1 VITCAELE
9 SVGGSEGSF
18 QVVLRQKPR
27 YVDMD
32 RCTACGTCAE
42 KCPTA
47 VPDEYNTGLGERKA
61 IYKPYAQA
69 IPSAYVIDP
78 VHCRQL
84 GLGKKCGI
92 CAKVCPPKAVD
103 YEQKESILRL
113 EVGSIILAGGFQ
125 SFDPCRFDAYP
136 YAGYTNVVTALE
148 FERILSA
155 SGPTA
160 GHLLRPS
167 VLDARA
173 DIAGKEKELLR
184 VSRQLKQLEEKHG
197 RPTAQAVEAVR
208 AGGTPGG
215 DESERWVALADTAA
229 ELETRLASLRKRAQA
244 APEPRKIAWL
254 QCVGSRDVHHCD
266 NGYCSAVCCMYAIKE
281 AVIAKEHSKEPLDT
295 AIFFMDMR
303 TYGKDFER
311 YYDQARAKGVRFI
324 RSRVHTIDPVPGSD
338 DLRISYTDEAGGS
351 KSESFDMV
359 VLSTGLESSP
369 KAREVAARLGISL
382 DHYHFAATS
391 SFSPVSTSIPGIYAC
406 GAFQGPKDIP
416 YSVMEASAAACAA
429 STKLAPAR
437 GTLAREKTFPQER
450 DVGLERPRI
459 GVFVCNCGVNIGSV
473 VRVPEVVE
481 YAGGLPN
488 VVFTQENLFSCSQDA
503 LTRLREL
510 IDREKLNR
518 VVVAACSPRTHEPLF
533 QDTLK
538 AAGLNKY
545 LFEMSNIRDQN
556 SWVHQADP
564 EAATAKAKDL
574 VRMAVA
580 KANLLEPLREERL
593 GMTQSALV
601 VGGGIAGMAAA
612 LGLADQGYPVHLV
625 EKKAELGG
633 EGRHLRWTWRGEDV
647 QAYLSSLIARVKANR
662 NITVH
667 VGSQLAEVKG
677 FVGNFQSRISGEAGE
692 ITVPHGVAV
701 LAVGAH
707 PLAPEEYLYGKHPRV
722 FRWHGV
728 DDLIAAKDPLV
739 TAGKCAVF
747 IQCVGSREPERPY
760 CSKICCTHS
769 VTSAVRLKELNPGM
783 DVYILYRDIRTYGAR
798 EDLYR
803 EARAKGVSFIRYEVE
818 EKPRVETDGNGG
830 LQVTVTDRVLGRPL
844 ILKPDFINLATAIV
858 PSGLDELA
866 NLFKVPLN
874 SDKFFLEAHAKLRPV
889 DFATD
894 GVFLCGLAHYP
905 KPIEE
910 SVAQALAAASRA
922 ATVLSQD
929 YIEASGLVAI
939 IDAERCVGCQGCLD
953 VCPFGAINY
962 FEDRRICQ
970 VNKALC
976 KGCGGCAATCPSG
989 SVQLMGFRPQQIY
1002 AQIDQALAD

>member
-1 VITCAELE
+1 
-9 SVGGSEGSF
+9 
-18 QVVLRQKPR
+18 
-27 YVDMD
+27 
-32 RCTACGTCAE
+32 
-42 KCPTA
+42 
-47 VPDEYNTGLGERKA
+47 
-61 IYKPYAQA
+61 
-69 IPSAYVIDP
+69 
-78 VHCRQL
+78 
-84 GLGKKCGI
+84 
-92 CAKVCPPKAVD
+92 
-103 YEQKESILRL
+103 
-113 EVGSIILAGGFQ
+113 
-125 SFDPCRFDAYP
+125 
-136 YAGYTNVVTALE
+136 
-148 FERILSA
+148 
-155 SGPTA
+155 
-160 GHLLRPS
+160 
-167 VLDARA
+167 
-173 DIAGKEKELLR
+173 
-184 VSRQLKQLEEKHG
+184 
-197 RPTAQAVEAVR
+197 
-208 AGGTPGG
+208 
-215 DESERWVALADTAA
+215 
-229 ELETRLASLRKRAQA
+229 
-244 APEPRKIAWL
+244 
-254 QCVGSRDVHHCD
+254 
-266 NGYCSAVCCMYAIKE
+266 
-281 AVIAKEHSKEPLDT
+281 
-295 AIFFMDMR
+295 
-303 TYGKDFER
+303 
-311 YYDQARAKGVRFI
+311 
-324 RSRVHTIDPVPGSD
+324 
-338 DLRISYTDEAGGS
+338 
-351 KSESFDMV
+351 
-359 VLSTGLESSP
+359 
-369 KAREVAARLGISL
+369 
-382 DHYHFAATS
+382 
-391 SFSPVSTSIPGIYAC
+391 
-406 GAFQGPKDIP
+406 
-416 YSVMEASAAACAA
+416 
-429 STKLAPAR
+429 
-437 GTLAREKTFPQER
+437 
-450 DVGLERPRI
+450 VGLEKPRI
-459 GVFVCNCGVNIGSV
+459 GVFVCNCGVNIGAV

-503 LTRLREL
+503 LSRLREI

-545 LFEMSNIRDQN
+545 LFEMANIRDQN

-601 VGGGIAGMAAA
+601 VGGGIAGMSAA
-612 LGLADQGYPVHLV
+612 LGLAEQGYPVNLV

-633 EGRHLRWTWRGEDV
+633 EARHIRWTWRGEDV
-647 QAYLSSLIARVKANR
+647 QAYLNSLIARVKANPK
-662 NITVH
+662 ITVH
-667 VGSQLAEVKG
+667 LGSKLAEVKG
-677 FVGNFQSRISGEAGE
+677 FVGNFQSRISNEAGE

-701 LAVGAH
+701 LAVGGH
-707 PLAPEEYLYGKHPRV
+707 PLTPEEYLYGKHPRV
-722 FRWHGV
+722 LRWHGV
-728 DDLIAAKDPLV
+728 DDLIAAKDPVV
-739 TAGKCAVF
+739 TAGRCAVF

-803 EARAKGVSFIRYEVE
+803 EARAKGVIFIRYELE
-818 EKPRVETDGNGG
+818 KKPRVETDGKGG
-830 LQVTVTDRVLGRPL
+830 LKVTVEDRVLGRPL
-844 ILKPDFINLATAIV
+844 TLRPDFINLATAIL

-962 FEDRRICQ
+962 FDDRHVCQ

>member
-1 VITCAELE
+1 M
-9 SVGGSEGSF
+9 SGNEGSF
-18 QVVLRQKPR
+18 RVELRQKPR
-27 YVDMD
+27 YVDMG

-69 IPSAYVIDP
+69 IPSAFVIDP

-103 YEQKESILRL
+103 YEQKESIVQL

-125 SFDPCRFDAYP
+125 AFDPCRFDAYP

-160 GHLLRPS
+160 GHILRPS
-167 VLDARA
+167 VLEARA
-173 DIAGKEKELLR
+173 EMAAKEKELLR
-184 VSRQLKQLEEKHG
+184 VSRQLKQLEEKYG
-197 RPTAQAVEAVR
+197 RTTAQAVEAMRVG
-208 AGGTPGG
+208 AAPGG
-215 DESERWVALADTAA
+215 DESERWKALAGTAA
-229 ELETRLASLRKRAQA
+229 ELETGLASLRKRAQA

-254 QCVGSRDVHHCD
+254 QCVGSRDIHHCD

-311 YYDQARAKGVRFI
+311 YYDQAREKGVRFI

-338 DLRISYTDEAGGS
+338 DLRISYTDEASGS
-351 KSESFDMV
+351 QSEPFDMV
-359 VLSTGLESSP
+359 VLSIGLESSP

-382 DHYHFAATS
+382 DHYHFAETS
-391 SFSPVSTSIPGIYAC
+391 SFRPVSTSIPGIYAC

-450 DVGLERPRI
+450 DVGLEKPRI
-459 GVFVCNCGVNIGSV
+459 GVFVCNCGVNIGAV
-473 VRVPEVVE
+473 VRVPEVVA

-503 LTRLREL
+503 LSRLREI

-545 LFEMSNIRDQN
+545 LFEMANIRDQN

-601 VGGGIAGMAAA
+601 VGGGIAGMTAA
-612 LGLADQGYPVHLV
+612 LGLAEQGYPVHLV

-633 EGRHLRWTWRGEDV
+633 EGRHIRWTWRGEDV
-647 QAYLSSLIARVKANR
+647 RTYLNSLIAGVKANR

-667 VGSQLAEVKG
+667 LGSKLAEVKG
-677 FVGNFQSRISGEAGE
+677 FVGNFQSRLSSEAGE
-692 ITVPHGVAV
+692 ITVSHGVAV

-707 PLAPEEYLYGKHPRV
+707 PLTPEEYLYGKHPRV
-722 FRWHGV
+722 LRWHGV
-728 DDLIAAKDPLV
+728 DDLIAAKDPLI
-739 TAGKCAVF
+739 TAGRCAVF

-803 EARAKGVSFIRYEVE
+803 EARAKGVIFIRYELG
-818 EKPRVETDGNGG
+818 EKPRVETDGNGS
-830 LQVTVTDRVLGRPL
+830 LRVTVKDRVLGRPL
-844 ILKPDFINLATAIV
+844 TLKPDFINLATAIV

-874 SDKFFLEAHAKLRPV
+874 SDRFFLEAHAKLRPV

-962 FEDRRICQ
+962 FEDRHVCQ